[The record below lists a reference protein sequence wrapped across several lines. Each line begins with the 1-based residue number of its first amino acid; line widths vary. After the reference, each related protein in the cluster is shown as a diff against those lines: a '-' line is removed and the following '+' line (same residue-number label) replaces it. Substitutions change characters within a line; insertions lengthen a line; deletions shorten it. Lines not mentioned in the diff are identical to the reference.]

1 MSNALLHENAFAIL
15 DKAASLFPDQLCVS
29 VIYSPTDVQCQRSQV
44 VLLSHRLRYKI
55 DGLSSALPAGG
66 DQSASKRRCKQDS
79 SQGLLTI

>member
-44 VLLSHRLRYKI
+44 VLLSH
-55 DGLSSALPAGG
+55 GPALHN
-66 DQSASKRRCKQDS
+66 
-79 SQGLLTI
+79 